1 MTTVSSQ
8 RHFMLLPVTD
18 YFYHLCLL
26 MEALEVTAVDLCSIL
41 SPITKHGD
49 FLQYLVR
56 DMEYGSITASIG
68 NCEKNQKSFS
78 DR

>member
-1 MTTVSSQ
+1 
-8 RHFMLLPVTD
+8 MLLPITD

-26 MEALEVTAVDLCSIL
+26 IEALEVTALDLCYIL
-41 SPITKHGD
+41 SSITKHGD

-68 NCEKNQKSFS
+68 NREKEKQNKKQKSFS
-78 DR
+78 NS